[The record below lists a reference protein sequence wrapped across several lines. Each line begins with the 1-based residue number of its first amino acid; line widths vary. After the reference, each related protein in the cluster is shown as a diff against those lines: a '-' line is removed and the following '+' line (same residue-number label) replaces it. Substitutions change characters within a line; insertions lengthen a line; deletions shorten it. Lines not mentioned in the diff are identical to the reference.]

1 MTIYLHSLGNK
12 LTGRLRRIE
21 SAFSRH
27 VIESCVH
34 RRIDRFALQEGL
46 VSSLWQSWSV
56 FCREVVVS
64 SARGARTSTG
74 LMTSSP
80 YAKRTEMEI
89 AFAASQLANNR
100 SVGRIRALASS
111 RYEPTWG
118 DVSKINRIVLGL
130 NPSNSGNLLGAFG
143 ACSRIQDLQLCRN
156 ACSHLTAEMVR
167 HVRTARVRYTSTSFT
182 HPSDLMFWV
191 DPTTNDFAWVSC
203 LDEMRLIA
211 QVAIE

>member
-1 MTIYLHSLGNK
+1 MTICLHSLGNK
-12 LTGRLRRIE
+12 LTSRLRRIE

-27 VIESCVH
+27 VIENCVH
-34 RRIDRFALQEGL
+34 RRIDRYALQEGL

-64 SARGARTSTG
+64 SVRGARTSTG
-74 LMTSSP
+74 SMTSSP
-80 YAKRTEMEI
+80 YARRSEMEI

-100 SVGRIRALASS
+100 SIGTIRALASS

-118 DVSKINRIVLGL
+118 DVSRINRIVRGL
-130 NPSNSGNLLGAFG
+130 KPSNSRNLLGAFG
-143 ACSRIQDLQLCRN
+143 ACSRIRDLHLCRN
-156 ACSHLTAEMVR
+156 ACSHLTAEMVQL
-167 HVRTARVRYTSTSFT
+167 VRAARVRYKSTSFA

-191 DPTTNDFAWVSC
+191 DPNTNDFAWVSC